1 VIIYWVKNALL
12 ESKKLERIS
21 DVLEDDIGED
31 NFMEARQD
39 QEIGDVSR
47 FLALKMAL
55 AISCHELIQ

>member
-1 VIIYWVKNALL
+1 MIIYWVKNALL
-12 ESKKLERIS
+12 ERKKLEWIS
-21 DVLEDDIGED
+21 DVLGDDIGED

-55 AISCHELIQ
+55 AVS